1 MAYPTFQGEPRFLC
15 IPTMALPDSIRR
27 SHRPSGHSIGASS
40 GPMIRAR
47 SSAAECGSAPMP
59 GTTAACAAKA
69 PKWHSPVFGLRR
81 RRRLRRSRAGKA
93 QRAETTDQDE
103 SHIRAAQRCPEQA
116 PVPPRL
122 SQTGPTDGI
131 SRLEGFPDNCVSPA
145 IEYPKASAL
154 VRPLDR
160 RVRQPVARPLQGGR
174 RDALIRTRIPSAS
187 SLATA
192 RIPRSRHA
200 CAGLNIFPTASETIS
215 VRSISRYHI
224 TLFCD
229 APAPVTTGRQP
240 DPQQRGRL
248 RRPGVQC
255 KSRELSAEYLI
266 PCYHGPFG
274 TFRES

>member
-1 MAYPTFQGEPRFLC
+1 
-15 IPTMALPDSIRR
+15 MALPDGVRR

-59 GTTAACAAKA
+59 GTTAECAAKA
-69 PKWHSPVFGLRR
+69 PKQFSPVFGLRR

-93 QRAETTDQDE
+93 QRAETTDQEE
-103 SHIRAAQRCPEQA
+103 SHIRPAHRCPEQA

-122 SQTGPTDGI
+122 SQTGPTDAI
-131 SRLEGFPDNCVSPA
+131 SRLEGFPDKCVSRA

-154 VRPLDR
+154 
-160 RVRQPVARPLQGGR
+160 VRQPVARPLQGGR
-174 RDALIRTRIPSAS
+174 RDALIRTWIPSAS
-187 SLATA
+187 GFATA
-192 RIPRSRHA
+192 RVPRSRHA

-240 DPQQRGRL
+240 DSQPCGRL
-248 RRPGVQC
+248 RRQGMQC
-255 KSRELSAEYLI
+255 KA
-266 PCYHGPFG
+266 
-274 TFRES
+274 